1 MTSTRAFRPRARA
14 RPPATLFIAAL
25 RPPFIISLSH
35 HRLPLAPTRMSTS
48 GEASAANLSEA
59 ARSEAMD
66 DDDATQ
72 VSGREAQRLA
82 GIARQADPAAAAQRL
97 AAQRLATQAAAAART
112 GTGMPAEERARRRR
126 EHAAEVRA
134 QKKHKK
140 EQTLHEAHTDMCEL
154 MNVLLAA
161 DGCKTVDEDEMDAF
175 EGWLHEERKQLQAG
189 AEVNLA

>member
-1 MTSTRAFRPRARA
+1 MTTRPRYLAVRRSAWQELLAKQILRQQLSGSQLSGSQPRRRRRRGRGRA
-14 RPPATLFIAAL
+14 CP
-25 RPPFIISLSH
+25 
-35 HRLPLAPTRMSTS
+35 
-48 GEASAANLSEA
+48 
-59 ARSEAMD
+59 
-66 DDDATQ
+66 Q
-72 VSGREAQRLA
+72 C
-82 GIARQADPAAAAQRL
+82 
-97 AAQRLATQAAAAART
+97 
-112 GTGMPAEERARRRR
+112 AEERARRRR

-161 DGCKTVDEDEMDAF
+161 DGCKTIDEDEMDAF